1 MFKVD
6 DLKDVFELAATAGTF
21 INELMKIKSNC
32 KDTNKDNAKIKSSG
46 YYAKLASSGYYAKL
60 ASSGYSAKL
69 ASSGDYAKLASS
81 GYSAQLASSGN
92 YAQLASSGDSAK
104 LASSGYYAKLA
115 SSGDSA
121 QLASSGDYAKLA
133 SSGNYAQLASSGNSA
148 QLASSGDYAVVAA
161 VGFWSVASA
170 KKGSWITLCEYRV
183 NADDR
188 FYPYFVKTEYV
199 DGEKIKEDTL
209 YGLFDKEFRE
219 VIEVDGIQSLLIS
232 QRKNVQKIVLYRGIR
247 PSYIFTKDGVSA
259 HGRTVKQAYRDWLF
273 KISPRDMSEYE
284 GLHLDDIKDLNY
296 WAVCYRTIT
305 GACSLGT
312 ENFIENSK
320 DKLKPQMSLREVIT
334 VTEGQYGHNS
344 FKEFFERTEDD

>member
-1 MFKVD
+1 MFKID
-6 DLKDVFELAATAGTF
+6 DLKDVFELATTAGTF

-32 KDTNKDNAKIKSSG
+32 KNTDKDNAKIKSSG
-46 YYAKLASSGYYAKL
+46 DFAQLASSGYA
-60 ASSGYSAKL
+60 AKL
-69 ASSGDYAKLASS
+69 ASSGD
-81 GYSAQLASSGN
+81 SAQLASSG
-92 YAQLASSGDSAK
+92 YA
-104 LASSGYYAKLA
+104 AKLA

-121 QLASSGDYAKLA
+121 QLASSGDA
-133 SSGNYAQLASSGNSA
+133 A
-148 QLASSGDYAVVAA
+148 QLASSGDAAQLASSGDFAQLASSGDFAQLASSGDFAQLASSGYAAKLASSGDFAVVAA

-219 VIEVDGIQSLLIS
+219 VIEVDGLQSLLIS
-232 QRKNVQKIVLYRGIR
+232 QRKNVQKVVLYREIE
-247 PSYIFTKDGVSA
+247 PSYIFAKDGVSA
-259 HGRTVKQAYRDWLF
+259 HGKTVKSAYRDWLF
-273 KISPRDMSEYE
+273 KTSPRDMSEYE
-284 GLHLDDIKDLNY
+284 GLNLDDIKDLNY
-296 WAVCYRTIT
+296 WVVCYRTIT

-334 VTEGQYGHNS
+334 VTEGQYGHNC
-344 FKEFFERTEDD
+344 FKEFFERAENE

>member
-32 KDTNKDNAKIKSSG
+32 KNTDKDNAKIKSSG
-46 YYAKLASSGYYAKL
+46 F
-60 ASSGYSAKL
+60 SAKL
-69 ASSGDYAKLASS
+69 ASSGFSAQLASS
-81 GYSAQLASSGN
+81 GDYAQLASSGFSAQLASSGN
-92 YAQLASSGDSAK
+92 
-104 LASSGYYAKLA
+104 
-115 SSGDSA
+115 SA

-133 SSGNYAQLASSGNSA
+133 SSGNS
-148 QLASSGDYAVVAA
+148 AVVAA

-170 KKGSWITLCEYRV
+170 KKGSWITLCEYRI
-183 NADDR
+183 NNEDR
-188 FYPYFVKTEYV
+188 YYPYFVKTEYV

-219 VIEVDGIQSLLIS
+219 FIEVDGLQSLLIS
-232 QRKNVQKIVLYRGIR
+232 QRKHVQKVVLNREIK

-259 HGRTVKQAYRDWLF
+259 HGRTLKHAYRDWLF
-273 KISPRDMSEYE
+273 KTSPRDMSEYE
-284 GLHLDDIKDLNY
+284 GLKLDDVRDLNY

-305 GACSLGT
+305 GACALGT
-312 ENFIENSK
+312 GNFIDTFK
-320 DKLKPQMSLREVIT
+320 DSLKPQMTLQEVIS

-344 FKEFFERTEDD
+344 FKEFFEREENE

>member
-6 DLKDVFELAATAGTF
+6 DLKEVFELAATAGTF

-32 KDTNKDNAKIKSSG
+32 KNTDKDNAKIKSSG
-46 YYAKLASSGYYAKL
+46 
-60 ASSGYSAKL
+60 
-69 ASSGDYAKLASS
+69 
-81 GYSAQLASSGN
+81 N
-92 YAQLASSGDSAK
+92 
-104 LASSGYYAKLA
+104 
-115 SSGDSA
+115 SA
-121 QLASSGDYAKLA
+121 QLASSGDF
-133 SSGNYAQLASSGNSA
+133 AQLASSGNSA
-148 QLASSGDYAVVAA
+148 QLASSGDFAQLASSGDFAQLASSGNSAQLASSGDFAQLASSGNSAQLASSGYAAVVAA
-161 VGFWSVASA
+161 VGFWSVARA

-183 NADDR
+183 NNEDR

-209 YGLFDKEFRE
+209 YGLYDKEFRE

-232 QRKNVQKIVLYRGIR
+232 QRKHVQKVVIDRGIK

-273 KISPRDMSEYE
+273 KTSPHDMSEYE
-284 GLHLDDIKDLNY
+284 GLKLEDVRDLNY

-305 GACSLGT
+305 GACALGT
-312 ENFIENSK
+312 ENFIDTFK
-320 DKLKPQMSLREVIT
+320 DSLKPQMTLQEVIS

-344 FKEFFERTEDD
+344 FKEFFEREENEQ

>member
-6 DLKDVFELAATAGTF
+6 DLKEVFELAATAGTF

-32 KDTNKDNAKIKSSG
+32 TDTNKDNAKIKSSG
-46 YYAKLASSGYYAKL
+46 DYAQLASSGDYAQL

-69 ASSGDYAKLASS
+69 ASSGDYAQLASS
-81 GYSAQLASSGN
+81 GY
-92 YAQLASSGDSAK
+92 
-104 LASSGYYAKLA
+104 
-115 SSGDSA
+115 
-121 QLASSGDYAKLA
+121 
-133 SSGNYAQLASSGNSA
+133 SA

-161 VGFWSVASA
+161 VGFWSVARA

-183 NADDR
+183 NNEDR

-209 YGLFDKEFRE
+209 YGLYNKEFRE

-232 QRKNVQKIVLYRGIR
+232 QRKHVQKVVIDREIK

-273 KISPRDMSEYE
+273 KTSPRDMSEYE
-284 GLHLDDIKDLNY
+284 GLKLEDVRDLNY

-305 GACSLGT
+305 GACALGT
-312 ENFIENSK
+312 ENFIDTFK
-320 DKLKPQMSLREVIT
+320 DSLKPQMTLQEVIS
-334 VTEGQYGHNS
+334 VTASQYGYNS
-344 FKEFFERTEDD
+344 FKEFFERDKHE

>member
-32 KDTNKDNAKIKSSG
+32 KNTDKDNAKIKSSG
-46 YYAKLASSGYYAKL
+46 AAAQLASSGDYAQL
-60 ASSGYSAKL
+60 ASSGNDAKL
-69 ASSGDYAKLASS
+69 ASSGDYA
-81 GYSAQLASSGN
+81 
-92 YAQLASSGDSAK
+92 
-104 LASSGYYAKLA
+104 
-115 SSGDSA
+115 
-121 QLASSGDYAKLA
+121 QLASSGDY
-133 SSGNYAQLASSGNSA
+133 A

-170 KKGSWITLCEYRV
+170 KKGSWITLCEYRI

-232 QRKNVQKIVLYRGIR
+232 QRKNVQKVVLYREIR

-259 HGRTVKQAYRDWLF
+259 HGKTVKSAYRDWLF
-273 KISPRDMSEYE
+273 KTSPRDMSEYE
-284 GLHLDDIKDLNY
+284 GLNLDDIKDLNY

-320 DKLKPQMSLREVIT
+320 DKLKPRMSLREVIT
-334 VTEGQYGHNS
+334 VTEGQYGHNC
-344 FKEFFERTEDD
+344 FKEFFERAENE